1 MMASV
6 KRAACFLLV
15 VLLLLSGCAKTTPT
29 PNEILTIEQPDLMQ
43 TSVAL
48 VTLAAGQTLAAGASA
63 TPNPTLASTAT
74 PSQIPTIAR
83 SATPEPEATSSVEC
97 NRASPGTPFD
107 LTIPDNTKLYA
118 GQEFTKTWRLVNS
131 GSCKWTR
138 LYKLVFFSQ
147 NPMGAMQEQFLTG
160 EVLTGQAIDLSVTFY
175 APTSPGVYQS
185 NWMLQDPD
193 GNLFGI
199 GPNADAPF
207 YVRIEV
213 TQEPSPTPEASLTP
227 TPKP

>member
-1 MMASV
+1 
-6 KRAACFLLV
+6 
-15 VLLLLSGCAKTTPT
+15 
-29 PNEILTIEQPDLMQ
+29 
-43 TSVAL
+43 
-48 VTLAAGQTLAAGASA
+48 
-63 TPNPTLASTAT
+63 
-74 PSQIPTIAR
+74 
-83 SATPEPEATSSVEC
+83 
-97 NRASPGTPFD
+97 
-107 LTIPDNTKLYA
+107 
-118 GQEFTKTWRLVNS
+118 
-131 GSCKWTR
+131 
-138 LYKLVFFSQ
+138 
-147 NPMGAMQEQFLTG
+147 MGAMQEQFLTG
-160 EVLTGQAIDLSVTFY
+160 EVLPGQAIDLSVIFY